1 MSLPG
6 LQLVHTQMQAHLR
19 EAAGWVP
26 DRHRRANV
34 TAEWARS
41 TCRDKPQREP
51 SRAGRAGLHPS
62 SRPRARLGRGCALP
76 LQGPTPPRASQGL
89 LGGPSSMLSHRCSPG
104 PTVFLHAHP
113 LLLHQVEDLGL
124 TLQCQLWQQVPGTC
138 QVQRSL
144 PLSRQP
150 PRRKQVGS
158 NSSC

>member
-1 MSLPG
+1 MLAWAGAVPCPCRAPR
-6 LQLVHTQMQAHLR
+6 HPEQAKVCL
-19 EAAGWVP
+19 AAPPPCFPTG
-26 DRHRRANV
+26 
-34 TAEWARS
+34 AR
-41 TCRDKPQREP
+41 P
-51 SRAGRAGLHPS
+51 
-62 SRPRARLGRGCALP
+62 ARL
-76 LQGPTPPRASQGL
+76 
-89 LGGPSSMLSHRCSPG
+89 
-104 PTVFLHAHP
+104 FLHAHP